1 VDGAGVVR
9 AICGYFS
16 VKIQIEEQFMEIS
29 AQMVKEL
36 REKTGAGMMDCKN
49 ALNES
54 KGDMEG
60 AIVYLRKK
68 GLASAQKKALRIAAE
83 GMIGHY
89 IHAGSKLG
97 VLVEVN
103 CETDFAARS
112 DNFTALVKDVAM
124 HIAAASPLYV
134 KREDVPAEVLE
145 KEKEIYKDQA
155 RASGKPAN
163 IVDKIAEGKME
174 SYYEMACLYD
184 QKFVKDPN
192 ITVKDLINNIVAKI
206 GENIQVRRFS
216 RFKTGEGLEKRSTD
230 LAKDVAEALGQS

>member
-1 VDGAGVVR
+1 
-9 AICGYFS
+9 
-16 VKIQIEEQFMEIS
+16 MEIN
-29 AQMVKEL
+29 ATQVKDL

-49 ALNES
+49 ALVEAT
-54 KGDMEG
+54 GDMEQ
-60 AIVYLRKK
+60 AIVILRKK
-68 GLASAQKKALRIAAE
+68 GLASAQKKAARIAAE

-89 IHAGSKLG
+89 IHAGGKLG

-112 DNFTALVKDVAM
+112 DDFHALVKDIAM
-124 HIAAASPLYV
+124 HIAAQNPLYV
-134 KREDVPAEVLE
+134 RREDVPGEVLE
-145 KEKEIYKDQA
+145 KEREIYKDQA

-163 IVDKIAEGKME
+163 IVDKIAEGKLE

-192 ITVKDLINNIVAKI
+192 ITVKDLMNNAIGKI
-206 GENIQVRRFS
+206 GENIQVRRFA

-230 LAKDVAEALGQS
+230 LSKDVAEALGQ

>member
-1 VDGAGVVR
+1 MA
-9 AICGYFS
+9 
-16 VKIQIEEQFMEIS
+16 IS
-29 AQMVKEL
+29 AQMVKDL

-49 ALNES
+49 ALVEAT
-54 KGDMEG
+54 GDIEQ
-60 AIVYLRKK
+60 AIVILRKK
-68 GLASAQKKALRIAAE
+68 GLASAQKKAARIAAE

-89 IHAGSKLG
+89 IHAGGKLG

-112 DNFTALVKDVAM
+112 DDFHALVKDIAM
-124 HIAAASPLYV
+124 HIAAQNPLYV
-134 KREDVPAEVLE
+134 RREDVPGEVLE
-145 KEKEIYKDQA
+145 KEREIYKDQA

-163 IVDKIAEGKME
+163 IVDKIAEGKLE

-192 ITVKDLINNIVAKI
+192 ITVKDLLNNAIGKI

-230 LAKDVAEALGQS
+230 LAKDVAEALGQ

>member
-1 VDGAGVVR
+1 
-9 AICGYFS
+9 
-16 VKIQIEEQFMEIS
+16 MEIS

-54 KGDMEG
+54 KGDMEE

-68 GLASAQKKALRIAAE
+68 GLASAQKKASRIAAE

-112 DNFTALVKDVAM
+112 DNFTALVKDIAM
-124 HIAAASPLYV
+124 HIAAANPLYV

-192 ITVKDLINNIVAKI
+192 ITVKDLINNVVAKI

-230 LAKDVAEALGQS
+230 LAKDVAEALGQ

>member
-1 VDGAGVVR
+1 
-9 AICGYFS
+9 
-16 VKIQIEEQFMEIS
+16 MEIS
-29 AQMVKEL
+29 AKLVKDL

-49 ALNES
+49 ALVEA
-54 KGDMEG
+54 KGDMDQ
-60 AIVYLRKK
+60 AVVVLRKK
-68 GLASAQKKALRIAAE
+68 GLASAQKKAARVAAE

-89 IHAGSKLG
+89 IHAGGKLG

-112 DNFTALVKDVAM
+112 EEFQVLVKDIAM
-124 HIAAASPLYV
+124 HVAAQNPLFV

-163 IVDKIAEGKME
+163 IIDKIAEGKLE

-192 ITVKDLINNIVAKI
+192 ITVKDLINNLVAKI
-206 GENIQVRRFS
+206 GENIQVRRFA
-216 RFKTGEGLEKRSTD
+216 RFKTGEGLEKRSS
-230 LAKDVAEALGQS
+230 E